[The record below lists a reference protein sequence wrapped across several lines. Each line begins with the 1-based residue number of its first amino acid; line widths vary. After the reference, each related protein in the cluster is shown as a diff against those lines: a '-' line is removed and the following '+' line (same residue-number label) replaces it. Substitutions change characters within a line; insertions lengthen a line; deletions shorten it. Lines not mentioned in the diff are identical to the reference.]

1 MFWILN
7 LLLFLTS
14 SLPSPSS
21 DLKVPNRE
29 LRWRRQRKRHFEKAF
44 AFFQTLSRL
53 FQSAENVKCRQVSL
67 ELISWGP
74 QSNLEGE
81 RKILRHLF
89 TSSIKREI
97 RHFHVIVAQRYKK
110 AYCTCEVVF
119 LLNKPIALLE
129 FLIVVAVV
137 VAKAP

>member
-7 LLLFLTS
+7 PLLFLTS

-29 LRWRRQRKRHFEKAF
+29 LRCRRQRKRPFEKAF

-67 ELISWGP
+67 ELISCGP

-81 RKILRHLF
+81 RKIRRHLL

-97 RHFHVIVAQRYKK
+97 RHFHVIVVQMYKK
-110 AYCTCEVVF
+110 ACCTCEVVF
-119 LLNKPIALLE
+119 LLNKPIALLA
-129 FLIVVAVV
+129 FLFCCRRRRC
-137 VAKAP
+137 